1 MTKLCV
7 DKQCRRAGRR
17 LKLTEFPH
25 NKKTKSGRHPYC
37 YECTARR
44 QRESRVRVK
53 AAKEARRK
61 YEVEVKRK
69 PMVLSETQ
77 DPFVKVYWA
86 IVDGCRTREQLRSKT
101 LLGYSAIGDAL
112 VELIYECKAVR
123 IQDREFVLADSQL
136 VAA

>member
-1 MTKLCV
+1 MTKLCA

-17 LKLTEFPH
+17 LKLTEFPR
-25 NKKTKSGRHPYC
+25 NQKTKSGRHPYC

-53 AAKEARRK
+53 AAREARRK
-61 YEVEVKRK
+61 YEVERK
-69 PMVLSETQ
+69 PMVLSEAQ

-101 LLGYSAIGDAL
+101 LLSYTAIGDAL

-123 IQDREFVLADSQL
+123 IQDREFVLVNSQL